1 MLMAILFLY
10 HELSSWAVLFPQQD
24 IIFTKKKK
32 KKEFE
37 ENAQFQAQWI
47 VLGKKS

>member
-1 MLMAILFLY
+1 MLMEILFLY

-24 IIFTKKKK
+24 MIFTKKK